1 MGYQGLFSA
10 RLYRLVITVLFIS
23 TPASTRPAFCLS
35 SRAFRSRLP
44 RLLRMDQRADALEC
58 DQGRVSVPEDVEKCV
73 KSVYVMK
80 I

>member
-1 MGYQGLFSA
+1 M
-10 RLYRLVITVLFIS
+10 V
-23 TPASTRPAFCLS
+23 
-35 SRAFRSRLP
+35 SRDTGNSCTGHNGIFLP
-44 RLLRMDQRADALEC
+44 WPNRDDCGGADALEC